1 MWFQKRARN
10 FISEVVRTFDGKS
23 RLLQGSGAISEVNED
38 PEEMTWRSRR
48 IKDGKV
54 IDERTAVLDSTSKI
68 QTVQRT
74 TFTDAGEI
82 MKEVLVSRS
91 NREPTTAF
99 QTPQGP
105 VGPIQGNKAEMSKHQ
120 DSALRRCLIC

>member
-105 VGPIQGNKAEMSKHQ
+105 VGPIQWNKAEMSKHQ

>member
-23 RLLQGSGAISEVNED
+23 RLLQGSGAISEVNEH

-91 NREPTTAF
+91 NRELTTAF

>member
-1 MWFQKRARN
+1 MWFQRLSRN

-23 RLLQGSGAISEVNED
+23 RLLQGSGAISEVNEH

-105 VGPIQGNKAEMSKHQ
+105 VGPIQWNKAEMSKHQ

>member
-23 RLLQGSGAISEVNED
+23 RLLQGSGAISEVNEH

-105 VGPIQGNKAEMSKHQ
+105 VGPIQWNKAEMSKHQ

>member
-23 RLLQGSGAISEVNED
+23 RLLQGSGAISEVNEN

-105 VGPIQGNKAEMSKHQ
+105 VGPIQWNKAEMSKHQ

>member
-105 VGPIQGNKAEMSKHQ
+105 VGPIQGNKAEMCKHQ